1 LNEEAIAM
9 IRTKVLVVGGGPGGY
24 VAAVRA
30 GQLGLDTV
38 LVEADR
44 LGGTCLIRGCIPS
57 KALIHAAGKFDDM
70 RRAVGDGIMGITL
83 REAPS
88 IDLNR
93 TMLWKEG
100 IVDRLSGGVG
110 VLLCKANVR
119 VLKGWATF
127 SDAKTCTVR
136 TSEGREMIRAEH
148 VILANGSNPATLPGL
163 EFGGPVIS
171 STEAL
176 ALHRVPERLLV
187 VGAGY
192 IGLELGT
199 AFRKLGSEVTIIE
212 ALERILPNWDEPLT
226 NPVRRWL
233 ERADVTLHLGATVEM
248 VERREGA
255 AEARVRTKDG
265 MTLPVAADQ
274 VLVTVGRKPLTQG
287 WGLEAMAV
295 DMAGPFVRIDE
306 RCRTSMRDVW
316 AIGDLVGEPMLA
328 HKASAQG
335 EMVAELIGGAR
346 RQFDPVAIPAVCFT
360 DPEIVSIGLS
370 PGDAGA
376 RGVDLIVTQFP
387 FAANGRALSMEAG
400 EDGGFVERGDDLR
413 ECLRLRMAADPRR
426 FCQSSTRSAW
436 RERIR
441 HDTLFQPRDPD
452 HHRLRRHRAA
462 QSVRPQ
468 PRQSGV
474 GYRAILSRHHGRPPR
489 HDGTRRPAPQPTVSQ
504 SCAEGALQHGQAKA
518 MVPEAKVRSG
528 YCVTSITGPNGGAEL
543 YER

>member
-1 LNEEAIAM
+1 M

-24 VAAVRA
+24 VAAIRA

-70 RRAVGDGIMGITL
+70 RRAVGDGIIGITL

-110 VLLCKANVR
+110 VLLRKANVR
-119 VLKGWATF
+119 VLEGWATF

-136 TSEGREMIRAEH
+136 TGEGEEMIRAEH
-148 VILANGSNPATLPGL
+148 VILANGSNPAALPGL

-176 ALHRVPERLLV
+176 ALDRVPERLLV

-233 ERADVTLHLGATVEM
+233 ERAGVTLHLGATVEM

-255 AEARVRTKDG
+255 AEATVRTEDG
-265 MTLPVAADQ
+265 VILPVAADQ

-287 WGLEAMAV
+287 WGLGRWPLIWRAHSSASMNVAAPRCAMC
-295 DMAGPFVRIDE
+295 GPSATLLAS
-306 RCRTSMRDVW
+306 RCSRPRHRRRARWWRNSSVVPGGSLIPLPSRRCALRTPRSS
-316 AIGDLVGEPMLA
+316 
-328 HKASAQG
+328 ASA
-335 EMVAELIGGAR
+335 
-346 RQFDPVAIPAVCFT
+346 
-360 DPEIVSIGLS
+360 
-370 PGDAGA
+370 
-376 RGVDLIVTQFP
+376 
-387 FAANGRALSMEAG
+387 
-400 EDGGFVERGDDLR
+400 
-413 ECLRLRMAADPRR
+413 
-426 FCQSSTRSAW
+426 
-436 RERIR
+436 
-441 HDTLFQPRDPD
+441 
-452 HHRLRRHRAA
+452 
-462 QSVRPQ
+462 
-468 PRQSGV
+468 
-474 GYRAILSRHHGRPPR
+474 
-489 HDGTRRPAPQPTVSQ
+489 
-504 SCAEGALQHGQAKA
+504 
-518 MVPEAKVRSG
+518 
-528 YCVTSITGPNGGAEL
+528 
-543 YER
+543 